1 MLLLWHRSVCL
12 NIQNI
17 KIHSCNCRQ
26 KYSPLCLGFG
36 NEHISRWG
44 LVSKDEWWL
53 LVYFQPDG
61 VILQW
66 KQFCLKYYIVGC
78 IMQLEC
84 RTFWSKVERIKHNHI
99 RRLAGF
105 RRSLSPKIS
114 NNPIYTLC
122 LRKKTCNNLNNK
134 CPITTTFDT
143 LSSPDYASSKDGFIT
158 HHFYLVQLCL
168 RKKHVTTFTAI
179 TWTISVR
186 L

>member
-44 LVSKDEWWL
+44 LVSKDEWRL
-53 LVYFQPDG
+53 LIYFQPDG

-84 RTFWSKVERIKHNHI
+84 RTFWSKVERIKDNHI

-105 RRSLSPKIS
+105 RRSLPPKIS

-122 LRKKTCNNLNNK
+122 LRKK
-134 CPITTTFDT
+134 
-143 LSSPDYASSKDGFIT
+143 
-158 HHFYLVQLCL
+158 H
-168 RKKHVTTFTAI
+168 AI

-186 L
+186 LEQLLTHSAVQTMPHQKMVSLPTTSI